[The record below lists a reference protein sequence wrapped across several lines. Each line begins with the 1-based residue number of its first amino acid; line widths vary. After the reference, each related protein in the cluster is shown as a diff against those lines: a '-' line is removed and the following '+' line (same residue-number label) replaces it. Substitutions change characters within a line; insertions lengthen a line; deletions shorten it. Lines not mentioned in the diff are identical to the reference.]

1 MDTQTAINLIG
12 GAILAVI
19 GWFARRLYEATENL
33 RRDIHEIEKDLPISY
48 VRKEDF
54 DKRMDRIEHMLEK
67 IVEKLEG
74 KADR

>member
-12 GAILAVI
+12 GAILATI

-54 DKRMDRIEHMLEK
+54 DKRMDRIEHMLER

>member
-12 GAILAVI
+12 GTILTVI

-54 DKRMDRIEHMLEK
+54 DKRMDRIEHMLER

>member
-67 IVEKLEG
+67 IFEKLEG
-74 KADR
+74 KVDR

>member
-12 GAILAVI
+12 GAIIGVI

-67 IVEKLEG
+67 IFEKLEG
-74 KADR
+74 KVDR

>member
-1 MDTQTAINLIG
+1 VDTQTAINLIG

-67 IVEKLEG
+67 IFEKLEG

>member
-67 IVEKLEG
+67 IFEKLEG

>member
-12 GAILAVI
+12 GAIIGVI

>member
-1 MDTQTAINLIG
+1 VDTQTAINLIG
-12 GAILAVI
+12 GAILATI

-54 DKRMDRIEHMLEK
+54 DKRMDRIEHMLER